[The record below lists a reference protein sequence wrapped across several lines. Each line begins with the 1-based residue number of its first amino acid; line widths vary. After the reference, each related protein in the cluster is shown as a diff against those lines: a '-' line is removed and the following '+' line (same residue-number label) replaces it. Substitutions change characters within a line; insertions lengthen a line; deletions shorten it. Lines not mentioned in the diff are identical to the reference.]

1 MAKLETRIQ
10 VRCTNEELEE
20 FKEMAEDNGF
30 TLSDYIR
37 YLLENE
43 RGGDEE

>member
-1 MAKLETRIQ
+1 MAQMETRMQ
-10 VRCTNEELEE
+10 VRCTTEELEE
-20 FKEMAEDNGF
+20 FKELAEDNGF

-43 RGGDEE
+43 KGGEQ

>member
-1 MAKLETRIQ
+1 MALETRIQ
-10 VRCTNEELEE
+10 VRCSTEELEE
-20 FKEMAEDNGF
+20 FKDLAEDNGF